1 MSNTRI
7 LVVEDES
14 IVAKD
19 IQNTLVKLGYEVPA
33 TASSAA
39 SAYEKL
45 EMIKPDLVFL
55 DIKLKGEEDGI
66 HIAEHIKEKYNI
78 PVIFLTSYV
87 DQATLDRAKVTEPY
101 GYIVKPFNESD
112 LKTTVEMALFKFGR
126 DREVRD
132 REQRLV
138 NALAKVDESIIIIDV
153 DGRISYLNEKAE
165 NLLGYGSNSAVG
177 IDIFQLINIET
188 EGSVGIKKDQL
199 MESMKNNKPVEI
211 EECFLIIKRD
221 NSSVALAFS
230 ASPVHDEKNQY
241 LGAALVLGEKGNEKA
256 PQNEEAMQAVF
267 LDNQVIQN
275 SFFVKK
281 GSMLVKVYLDNIQWI
296 QAMDNYVIIQTTV
309 DQFVIHSTIKDI
321 ESKLPTARFLRVHR
335 SYIIPIEKIN
345 VLDENTVLIG
355 DKTIPIGKSYKENFM
370 ARLNFL

>member
-87 DQATLDRAKVTEPY
+87 DQTTLDRAKVTEPY

-165 NLLGYGSNSAVG
+165 N
-177 IDIFQLINIET
+177 ET
-188 EGSVGIKKDQL
+188 NEDPNNMLPKTSYNPSYTPTPSDLSRQVPQTAWLRFASRCWHKPIHRPR
-199 MESMKNNKPVEI
+199 ES
-211 EECFLIIKRD
+211 D
-221 NSSVALAFS
+221 NLF
-230 ASPVHDEKNQY
+230 P
-241 LGAALVLGEKGNEKA
+241 
-256 PQNEEAMQAVF
+256 EA
-267 LDNQVIQN
+267 
-275 SFFVKK
+275 
-281 GSMLVKVYLDNIQWI
+281 
-296 QAMDNYVIIQTTV
+296 
-309 DQFVIHSTIKDI
+309 
-321 ESKLPTARFLRVHR
+321 
-335 SYIIPIEKIN
+335 
-345 VLDENTVLIG
+345 
-355 DKTIPIGKSYKENFM
+355 
-370 ARLNFL
+370 

>member
-221 NSSVALAFS
+221 NSSVA
-230 ASPVHDEKNQY
+230 
-241 LGAALVLGEKGNEKA
+241 
-256 PQNEEAMQAVF
+256 
-267 LDNQVIQN
+267 
-275 SFFVKK
+275 
-281 GSMLVKVYLDNIQWI
+281 
-296 QAMDNYVIIQTTV
+296 
-309 DQFVIHSTIKDI
+309 
-321 ESKLPTARFLRVHR
+321 R
-335 SYIIPIEKIN
+335 SC
-345 VLDENTVLIG
+345 
-355 DKTIPIGKSYKENFM
+355 S
-370 ARLNFL
+370 